1 MNEQQFLQD
10 SIQNLRVWSRRM
22 GVAVDI
28 PAALEM
34 AKDYEDSLVG
44 PLTAV
49 FYHVADSRLDGHSRE
64 FIASEAAGIVEAYI
78 RRGVKEEPVPVPV
91 DDFYP
96 MIMGI
101 VKLALETRRA
111 EKYN

>member
-10 SIQNLRVWSRRM
+10 SIQNLKVWARRM
-22 GVAVDI
+22 DVVVDI

-34 AKDYEDSLVG
+34 ARDYEDSLLG

-49 FYHVADSRLDGHSRE
+49 FYHVTDKQLDAHSRE
-64 FIASEAAGIVEAYI
+64 FIASEAAGVVEAYV

-101 VKLALETRRA
+101 VKVALETRRA